1 MGLHLLEVKS
11 LVGHLI
17 GWETNPS
24 SDLDVNSRII
34 DKLHIG
40 STEVWI
46 TETVVNTWIFMA
58 ILILIAFILRA
69 KMKNYKYKPSGAQNV
84 VEMAIEYMDSFV
96 RSAMTDKYAY
106 FGNWFFG
113 VFVLILVSN
122 LSGLLGFRPPTADL
136 CTTLAITL
144 TTFFLI
150 HFMGIKTAKGGYFKA
165 YLEPL
170 PFLLPINIISELATP
185 ISLSFRLFGNIL
197 GGMIIM
203 AMVYM
208 ALGALPSVLKI
219 FNFGV
224 PSALHIYFDVF
235 AGCIQTVI
243 FVMLSMTFIK
253 DKIPD

>member
-1 MGLHLLEVKS
+1 MRLHLLEVRS

-24 SDLDVNSRII
+24 TELDVNSRII
-34 DKLHIG
+34 EKLHIG
-40 STEVWI
+40 GTEVWI
-46 TETVVNTWIFMA
+46 TQTVVNTWIIMA
-58 ILILIAFILRA
+58 VLMLIAFILRI
-69 KMKNYKYKPSGAQNV
+69 KMKNYKYKPSGLQNV
-84 VEMAIEYMDSFV
+84 VEMAIESMDSFV
-96 RSAMTDKYAY
+96 RSAMSEKYAY

-136 CTTLAITL
+136 CTTAAITL
-144 TTFFLI
+144 TTFILI
-150 HFMGIKTAKGGYFKA
+150 HFMGIIKGKGGYFKG

-170 PFLLPINIISELATP
+170 PVLLPINIISELATP

-208 ALGALPSVLKI
+208 ALGNLPSLLKI
-219 FNFGV
+219 FNIGI
-224 PSALHIYFDVF
+224 PAALHIYFDVF